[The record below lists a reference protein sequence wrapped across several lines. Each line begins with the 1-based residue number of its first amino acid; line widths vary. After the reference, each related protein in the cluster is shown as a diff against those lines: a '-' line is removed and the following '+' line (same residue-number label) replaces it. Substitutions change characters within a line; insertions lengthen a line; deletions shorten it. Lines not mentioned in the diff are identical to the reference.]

1 MVPLPEGPGMMII
14 MIMMLV
20 MMMVVMMVMR
30 MVPLPELS
38 YDDNIFITLSFHLSK
53 TRV

>member
-1 MVPLPEGPGMMII
+1 MMII

-20 MMMVVMMVMR
+20 MMMVVMMVMMMVVMMVMR
-30 MVPLPELS
+30 TVPLPELS

>member
-1 MVPLPEGPGMMII
+1 MMII
-14 MIMMLV
+14 MIMMLVMMMVVMMV

-38 YDDNIFITLSFHLSK
+38 YDDDIFITLSFHLSK